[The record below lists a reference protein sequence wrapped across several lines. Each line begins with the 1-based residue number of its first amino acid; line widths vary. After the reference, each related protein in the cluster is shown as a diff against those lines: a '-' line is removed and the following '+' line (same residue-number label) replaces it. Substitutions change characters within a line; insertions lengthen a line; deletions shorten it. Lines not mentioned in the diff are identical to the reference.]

1 MAKSDSRTVVESV
14 VDALERIAELNP
26 TLNAFIAI
34 FEAEAMQQ
42 AHALDEELR
51 QGRPRGPLHGRTIS
65 IKDLIDV
72 KGFPTTAASHVR
84 AGHVA
89 KSDATLVTRLR
100 EAGAIL
106 IGKTN
111 LHEFALGTT
120 SDESAFGAVH
130 NPHDPSRS
138 PGGSSGGSAAAVAAE
153 MGWASI
159 GSDTGGSIRI
169 PASACGVVGL
179 KPSFGEVPTVGVVPL
194 SVSLDHVGPIARNV
208 SDARTI
214 HDALVGSAHAESAP
228 KRPIGNLRLG
238 RLTGYFLEK
247 LDEDVRARMEE
258 AIERLKDAGA
268 SIVDIDLG
276 RLPDISTT
284 YLNVALTEA
293 FAYHAEALTEVPEK
307 FSESV
312 RTRLEMGA
320 TISHDDYVRA
330 QADRAQMRGSVDAA
344 LSRCDAL
351 VLATMPI
358 PPQKIGATTALVN
371 GAEEPLRPL
380 TLRHTQLFNLTGHPA
395 ISLPCGKTRDGLP
408 CGFQIV
414 GRHKDTP
421 YLLNVALTCEPVVTL
436 REPSSSAP
444 R

>member
-1 MAKSDSRTVVESV
+1 M
-14 VDALERIAELNP
+14 L
-26 TLNAFIAI
+26 F
-34 FEAEAMQQ
+34 
-42 AHALDEELR
+42 
-51 QGRPRGPLHGRTIS
+51 
-65 IKDLIDV
+65 
-72 KGFPTTAASHVR
+72 
-84 AGHVA
+84 
-89 KSDATLVTRLR
+89 
-100 EAGAIL
+100 
-106 IGKTN
+106 
-111 LHEFALGTT
+111 
-120 SDESAFGAVH
+120 
-130 NPHDPSRS
+130 RS
-138 PGGSSGGSAAAVAAE
+138 
-153 MGWASI
+153 
-159 GSDTGGSIRI
+159 
-169 PASACGVVGL
+169 
-179 KPSFGEVPTVGVVPL
+179 
-194 SVSLDHVGPIARNV
+194 
-208 SDARTI
+208 
-214 HDALVGSAHAESAP
+214 
-228 KRPIGNLRLG
+228 
-238 RLTGYFLEK
+238 
-247 LDEDVRARMEE
+247 
-258 AIERLKDAGA
+258 

-330 QADRAQMRGSVDAA
+330 QADRAQMRGSVDSA